1 MAYEET
7 VIKEVIRNTVSRFFS
22 GKIMIKISKTLK
34 SLLF

>member
-1 MAYEET
+1 MAYKET
-7 VIKEVIRNTVSRFFS
+7 VIKEVISRFFS